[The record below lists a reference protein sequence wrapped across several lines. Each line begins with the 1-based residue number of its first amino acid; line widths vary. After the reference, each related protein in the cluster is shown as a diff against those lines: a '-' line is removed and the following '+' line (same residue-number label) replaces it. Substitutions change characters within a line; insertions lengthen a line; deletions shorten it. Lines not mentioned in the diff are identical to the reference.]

1 MVSAGVRWVASALVL
16 FGAVLVL
23 SPTVSAQAPD
33 TTALDR
39 ALVRADDLRRDGQFR
54 EVLSRLSALRDE
66 HGDRVEILWRMAL
79 TRINV
84 GRASGEEEVAQQ
96 HYEEALQLAET
107 ALTVEANHAHA
118 HFAKAVV
125 EGRLALDAGT
135 RERVQRSRAV
145 KEHADRAIELDST
158 LAGAYHVRGRWNREV
173 SDLGFFERAVVK
185 TVYGGLPEASFQQ
198 AVRDFRR
205 AIELENVRFHH
216 LELAKTYL
224 KMERPDDARSELQT
238 VLSLP
243 AKEPFDLQYEEEAQS
258 LLHDLE

>member
-1 MVSAGVRWVASALVL
+1 MVSARVRWVASALVL
-16 FGAVLVL
+16 LGVVLVL
-23 SPTVSAQAPD
+23 SPAASAQAPD
-33 TTALDR
+33 TTALDS
-39 ALVRADDLRRDGQFR
+39 ALVRVDDLRRDGQFR
-54 EVLSRLSALRDE
+54 EALSRLSTLRDE
-66 HGDRVEILWRMAL
+66 RGDRAEILWRMAL
-79 TRINV
+79 TRVNV
-84 GRASGEEEVAQQ
+84 GRASGEEEVAQE
-96 HYEEALQLAET
+96 HYQEALELVET
-107 ALTVEANHAHA
+107 ALTVEPDHPHA
-118 HFAKAVV
+118 HFVKAVV

-135 RERVQRSRAV
+135 RERVQRSRTV

-173 SDLGFFERAVVK
+173 ADLGFFERAVVK
-185 TVYGGLPEASFQQ
+185 TVYGGLPDASFQQ

-224 KMERPDDARSELQT
+224 KMDRPDDARRELEA
-238 VLSLP
+238 VLSLS